1 MNKISQWYPLLGH
14 LTFPTVFIGLTDE
27 GASSIIAGTASD
39 DLEQRIDRAISSL
52 PGSCVVG
59 IDNVMPTDSSIF
71 QKNRALK
78 TGKAALKML
87 ASSEKCLNALKDER
101 TLIVRPYRRMDKT
114 REFRL
119 FIKDGQLSAMSQ
131 RNLERHFRR
140 LEDRREV
147 YWEKAQ
153 EFTANILRYIKD
165 DELVVDIYFTST
177 GEIMIIDFND
187 WGAPTDTLL
196 FKKWDRD
203 WSEVTGLKL
212 MAPPIKMSGDIKVS
226 F

>member
-27 GASSIIAGTASD
+27 GAASIVEGKASD
-39 DLEQRIDRAISSL
+39 ELEQRIDRAISSL

-59 IDNVMPTDSSIF
+59 IDNALPTDSVIF
-71 QKNRALK
+71 QKSRAVK
-78 TGKAALKML
+78 SGKAALKMI
-87 ASSEKCLNALKDER
+87 ASSEKCCSALKEER
-101 TLIVRPYRRMDKT
+101 TLVVRPYRRMDKT

-119 FIKDGQLSAMSQ
+119 FIKDGELKAMSQ
-131 RNLERHFRR
+131 RILERHFRR
-140 LEDRREV
+140 LEDRRGI

-153 EFTANILRYIKD
+153 AFTANILRYIKD

-177 GEIMIIDFND
+177 GEIMIVDFND
-187 WGAPTDTLL
+187 WGEPTDALL
-196 FKKWDRD
+196 MKKWDRD
-203 WSEVTGLKL
+203 WSEVSGLKL
-212 MAPPIKMSGDIKVS
+212 MAEPIKMNGDVKVS